1 MTLKSIELQV
11 ALPRVTEAGNIQN
24 QLSQKPAYDQSQIA
38 QHNLKQAEQRLKR
51 SNELDEASTLL
62 VGEEEKREHQDQQQ
76 SGNGQRNPDEQER
89 NSVAH
94 PYKGR
99 HIDLTL

>member
-38 QHNLKQAEQRLKR
+38 QHNMKQAEQRLKR

-62 VGEEEKREHQDQQQ
+62 VGEEDEKREKQGQQH
-76 SGNGQRNPDEQER
+76 SGNKGKQQGEEQER
-89 NSVAH
+89 IEH

-99 HIDLTL
+99 HIDLSL